1 MSGVFEIVAQARR
14 KNKLKREL
22 LDNEKKV
29 RDNRKRV
36 DLLDNLMDYIKPNMT
51 PDEIITIINNM
62 KADYEDRVD
71 DHIIKSAEI
80 SKERRDIS
88 RRIRELTE
96 EDKQVLQ
103 GKKKA

>member
-1 MSGVFEIVAQARR
+1 MSGVFEIVSEARR

-22 LDNEKKV
+22 IDNEKKV

-36 DLLDNLMDYIKPNMT
+36 DLLENLLDYISSDMST
-51 PDEIITIINNM
+51 DEIVGIIKNM

-96 EDKQVLQ
+96 KDKVTQ
-103 GKKKA
+103 GKKK

>member
-1 MSGVFEIVAQARR
+1 MNSVFEIVSQARR

-22 LDNEKKV
+22 LDIERKV

-36 DLLDNLMDYIKPNMT
+36 DLLDNLLDYIKPDM
-51 PDEIITIINNM
+51 PYDEIFAIIKNM

-71 DHIIKSAEI
+71 DYIIKTAEI
-80 SKERRDIS
+80 SKARRDAS

-96 EDKQVLQ
+96 EDKQAS
-103 GKKKA
+103 GKK

>member
-36 DLLDNLMDYIKPNMT
+36 DLLDNLMDYIKPDMT
-51 PDEIITIINNM
+51 PEEIVAIIKNM

-103 GKKKA
+103 GKKK

>member
-1 MSGVFEIVAQARR
+1 MSSVFEIVSQARR

-22 LDNEKKV
+22 LDNEKKI

-36 DLLDNLMDYIKPNMT
+36 DLLDNLMDYIRPDMST
-51 PDEIITIINNM
+51 DEIIVIIKNM

-80 SKERRDIS
+80 SKARRDIS

-96 EDKQVLQ
+96 EDKATVQ
-103 GKKKA
+103 GKK

>member
-1 MSGVFEIVAQARR
+1 MSSVFEIVSQARR

-22 LDNEKKV
+22 LDNEKKI

-36 DLLDNLMDYIKPNMT
+36 DLLENLMDYIRPDMST
-51 PDEIITIINNM
+51 DEIIVIIKNM

-80 SKERRDIS
+80 SKARRDIS

-96 EDKQVLQ
+96 EDKAVVQ
-103 GKKKA
+103 GKK

>member
-1 MSGVFEIVAQARR
+1 MSGVFEIVSEARR

-22 LDNEKKV
+22 IDNEKKV

-36 DLLDNLMDYIKPNMT
+36 DLLENLLDYINADMST
-51 PDEIITIINNM
+51 DEIVGIIKNM

-96 EDKQVLQ
+96 EDKVIQ
-103 GKKKA
+103 GKKK

>member
-1 MSGVFEIVAQARR
+1 MSSVFEIVNQARR

-36 DLLDNLMDYIKPNMT
+36 DLLENLLDYIKPEMSH
-51 PDEIITIINNM
+51 DEIVSIIKNM

-80 SKERRDIS
+80 SKARRDIS

-96 EDKQVLQ
+96 EDKQTS
-103 GKKKA
+103 GKK

>member
-1 MSGVFEIVAQARR
+1 MNSVFEIVNLARK

-22 LDNEKKV
+22 QDNEKKV
-29 RDNRKRV
+29 RDNTKRV
-36 DLLDNLMDYIKPNMT
+36 GLLENLLDYIKPEMT
-51 PDEIITIINNM
+51 HDEMVMIIKNM

-80 SKERRDIS
+80 SKARRDIS

-96 EDKQVLQ
+96 EDKQAQ
-103 GKKKA
+103 GKR

>member
-1 MSGVFEIVAQARR
+1 MGNVFEIVSQARK

-22 LDNEKKV
+22 IDNEKKV

-36 DLLDNLMDYIKPNMT
+36 DLLDNLLDYINPQMSQA
-51 PDEIITIINNM
+51 EIIEIIKNM

-71 DHIIKSAEI
+71 DYIIKGAEI
-80 SKERRDIS
+80 SKSRREIS

-96 EDKQVLQ
+96 ADKQTTHA
-103 GKKKA
+103 KK

>member
-1 MSGVFEIVAQARR
+1 MSSVFEIVSQARH

-22 LDNEKKV
+22 LDNEKKI

-36 DLLDNLMDYIKPNMT
+36 DLLDNLLDYIKPEMT
-51 PDEIITIINNM
+51 HDEILAIIKNM

-80 SKERRDIS
+80 SKVRRDIS
-88 RRIRELTE
+88 RRIRELTA
-96 EDKQVLQ
+96 EDKQVQ
-103 GKKKA
+103 GKK

>member
-1 MSGVFEIVAQARR
+1 MNTVFEIVAQARR

-36 DLLDNLMDYIKPNMT
+36 ELLENLLDYIKPNMSQ
-51 PDEIITIINNM
+51 DEIMTIIKNM

-80 SKERRDIS
+80 SKARRDIS

-96 EDKQVLQ
+96 EDKQAS
-103 GKKKA
+103 GKK

>member
-1 MSGVFEIVAQARR
+1 MSGVFEIVSQARR

-22 LDNEKKV
+22 IDNEKKV

-36 DLLDNLMDYIKPNMT
+36 DLLENLLDYIEAGMSNE
-51 PDEIITIINNM
+51 EIVGIIKNM

-103 GKKKA
+103 GKKK

>member
-1 MSGVFEIVAQARR
+1 MTSVFEIVNQARK

-22 LDNEKKV
+22 IDNEKKV

-36 DLLDNLMDYIKPNMT
+36 DLLDNLLDYTKADMTQDEMLIIIK
-51 PDEIITIINNM
+51 NM

-80 SKERRDIS
+80 SKARRDIS

-96 EDKQVLQ
+96 ADKQTQ
-103 GKKKA
+103 GKK

>member
-1 MSGVFEIVAQARR
+1 MNSVFEIVSLARR

-36 DLLDNLMDYIKPNMT
+36 DLLENLVDYIKPDMT
-51 PDEIITIINNM
+51 QEEIMAIVKNM

-96 EDKQVLQ
+96 QDKQAHQ
-103 GKKKA
+103 AKK

>member
-1 MSGVFEIVAQARR
+1 MNTVFEIVAQARR

-36 DLLDNLMDYIKPNMT
+36 ELLENLLDYIKPNMSQ
-51 PDEIITIINNM
+51 DEIMTIIKNM

-80 SKERRDIS
+80 SKARRDIS

-96 EDKQVLQ
+96 EDKQTS
-103 GKKKA
+103 GKK

>member
-1 MSGVFEIVAQARR
+1 MSSVFEIVSQARR

-22 LDNEKKV
+22 LDIERKV

-36 DLLDNLMDYIKPNMT
+36 DLLDNLLDYIKPEMT
-51 PDEIITIINNM
+51 HDEMLAIIKNM

-71 DHIIKSAEI
+71 DYIIKTAEI
-80 SKERRDIS
+80 SKARRDIS

-96 EDKQVLQ
+96 ADKQTS
-103 GKKKA
+103 GKK